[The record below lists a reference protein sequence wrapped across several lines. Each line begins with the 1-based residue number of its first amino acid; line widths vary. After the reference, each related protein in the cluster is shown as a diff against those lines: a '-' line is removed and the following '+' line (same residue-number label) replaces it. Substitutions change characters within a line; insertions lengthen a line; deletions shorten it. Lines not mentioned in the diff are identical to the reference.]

1 MNKQL
6 SLNTSVREYIVKYL
20 RTQSVRIHHIV
31 FATPTLQNFIQEREA
46 IAFYYVFSGAMTLK
60 LNGKIHNLQ
69 QGELMLFPRV
79 MEHTISD
86 QIEGA
91 KTQAI
96 YGVITY
102 DKLVLENLKVIFHQ
116 YLKIDISRA
125 ELSDVLGGL
134 FKVIA
139 CQSKSFLEKSDILS
153 PKIFDA
159 IIATLVNSTFSTK
172 ITEKRITPL
181 AINDERINRIL
192 HLIYKDP
199 GNHWT
204 ISQFSVLAGMSR
216 TSFIQKFKQELG
228 ITPIEYLLKHRM
240 VIAFSKLKYNKDKV
254 ISVAYSVG
262 YKSETA
268 FSRAFKR
275 TYGFSPIDVINGKK
289 AMNKLSAIN
298 V

>member
-6 SLNTSVREYIVKYL
+6 SLNSSVREYIVKYL

-31 FATPTLQNFIQEREA
+31 FASSSLQNFIQEREA
-46 IAFYYVFSGAMTLK
+46 IAFYYVFSGAMELK
-60 LNGKIHNLQ
+60 LDGEIHYLQ
-69 QGELMLFPRV
+69 KGELMLFPRV
-79 MEHTISD
+79 LEHTISD
-86 QIEGA
+86 QNEGDN
-91 KTQAI
+91 TQAI

-116 YLKIDISRA
+116 YLKIDVSKTA
-125 ELSDVLGGL
+125 LSDVLVGL
-134 FKVIA
+134 FNVIA
-139 CQSKSFLEKSDILS
+139 CRSKSFLEKSDILS

-159 IIATLVNSTFSTK
+159 IIATLVNSTFSTT
-172 ITEKRITPL
+172 ITKKSAIPL
-181 AINDERINRIL
+181 AINDERINKIL

-199 GNHWT
+199 GNYWT

-240 VIAFSKLKYNKDKV
+240 VIAFSKLKYDKDKV

-275 TYGFSPIDVINGKK
+275 TYGFSPIDVVNGKK
-289 AMNKLSAIN
+289 ALNKLTAEN